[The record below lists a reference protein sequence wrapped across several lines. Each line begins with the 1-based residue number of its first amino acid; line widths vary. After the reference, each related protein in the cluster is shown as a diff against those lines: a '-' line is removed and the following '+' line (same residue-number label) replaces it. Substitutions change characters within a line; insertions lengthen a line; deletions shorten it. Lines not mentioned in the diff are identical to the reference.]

1 VNPTAKCG
9 GAGPNT
15 ARPILR
21 LGLRTHRAG
30 IHNSVGPPDVFAL
43 RCGLSADR
51 FELAR
56 VVRAVNRIRTLLQR
70 RENRINDTNN
80 KPGDSAAYWH
90 AFIALGNF
98 SAHLVLPRQE
108 RIDHAR
114 RHHASKHSVL
124 VLLRFPEVL
133 KAEGALPKAAFLAP
147 RQATKIKDRGIFVK
161 RAALFLCDL
170 SVVLC

>member
-1 VNPTAKCG
+1 MNPTAMCG

-15 ARPILR
+15 ARPILHT
-21 LGLRTHRAG
+21 GLRTHSAG
-30 IHNSVGPPDVFAL
+30 IHNSVGPADVFTL
-43 RCGLSADR
+43 RCGLLADR

-90 AFIALGNF
+90 AFIALVNF
-98 SAHLVLPRQE
+98 FAHLVLPRQE
-108 RIDHAR
+108 RIHHAR

-124 VLLRFPEVL
+124 VQLRLPEAL
-133 KAEGALPKAAFLAP
+133 KAEGALPKAVVFIPRAGCFLA
-147 RQATKIKDRGIFVK
+147 
-161 RAALFLCDL
+161 
-170 SVVLC
+170 